1 MTGFWGLKSK
11 HHDKSMTM
19 FVHIIKVIRTD
30 GTEAFVRLS
39 LEEAFKLL
47 EYEKSGSRFVSS
59 DYKMLPM
66 PKFIEREIMQTITDC
81 LEHRPVHQW
90 QTEQTTPPSD
100 PADLIAALSDIAAPP
115 N

>member
-1 MTGFWGLKSK
+1 MGLKSK
-11 HHDKSMTM
+11 DHDESMTM
-19 FVHIIKVIRTD
+19 FAHIIKIIRTD
-30 GTEAFVRLS
+30 GTETFVRLS

-47 EYEKSGSRFVSS
+47 EYEKAGSRFVSS
-59 DYKMLPM
+59 DYKMLRM
-66 PKFIEREIMQTITDC
+66 PKFIEREIMQTIAES

-90 QTEQTTPPSD
+90 QTEQTTQPSD